1 MIKSQKNFTIKL
13 IDDLKNKFKNYSS
26 ILKSTKK
33 YGSKIKISNNQQEI
47 QQQQQ
52 FRSYEQSGKYEIE
65 LFFKIVFFMV
75 CIYKFILNVVFSY

>member
-52 FRSYEQSGKYEIE
+52 QQQFRSYEQSGKYEIE
-65 LFFKIVFFMV
+65 LFFKIVFFLV
-75 CIYKFILNVVFSY
+75 CINLF

>member
-33 YGSKIKISNNQQEI
+33 YGSKIKISNDQQEI
-47 QQQQQ
+47 QQQQQQHQQ

-65 LFFKIVFFMV
+65 LFFKIVFFLV
-75 CIYKFILNVVFSY
+75 YKKFIY

>member
-33 YGSKIKISNNQQEI
+33 YGSKIKISNDQQEI
-47 QQQQQ
+47 QQQQHQQ

-65 LFFKIVFFMV
+65 LFFKIVFFLV
-75 CIYKFILNVVFSY
+75 YKKFIY

>member
-33 YGSKIKISNNQQEI
+33 YGSKIKMSNNQQEI
-47 QQQQQ
+47 QQQQQQ

-65 LFFKIVFFMV
+65 LFFKIVFFLV
-75 CIYKFILNVVFSY
+75 CINLF